1 MSKVIKT
8 INLKEC
14 SFPIKMNLIYEDI
27 DLQNIGRIKDSISG
41 KIVISLI
48 SKDLFRCEGSINTVF
63 IDNCQSCLEEIE
75 VTLNFFS
82 NLVIKDESKM
92 MDDDSNQD
100 QTHYQNIEYFDIKQ
114 LIQEEVSLNYPN
126 IVRCEENCLEIKP
139 LQTEEK
145 NLPFKKIRD
154 LID

>member
-1 MSKVIKT
+1 MFKDIKT
-8 INLKEC
+8 INLKEGV
-14 SFPIKMNLIYEDI
+14 FPIKMDLILEDVDLKNL
-27 DLQNIGRIKDSISG
+27 GRIKDSISG
-41 KIVISLI
+41 KIEISLI
-48 SKDLFRCEGSINTVF
+48 SKDLFHCEGSINAVF

-75 VTLNFFS
+75 VNLNFLS
-82 NLVIKDESKM
+82 NLAIKDESMM

-126 IVRCEENCLEIKP
+126 IVRCKENCLEIKP
-139 LQTEEK
+139 LKKEDK
-145 NLPFKKIRD
+145 NFPFKKIRD

>member
-1 MSKVIKT
+1 MYKDIKT
-8 INLKEC
+8 INLKEGA
-14 SFPIKMNLIYEDI
+14 FPIKM
-27 DLQNIGRIKDSISG
+27 DLMLKGVDLKNIGRIKDSISG
-41 KIVISLI
+41 KIEISLI
-48 SKDLFRCEGSINTVF
+48 SKNLFRCEGSINTVF

-75 VTLNFFS
+75 VNLNFFS
-82 NLVIKDESKM
+82 NLVIKDESMM

-126 IVRCEENCLEIKP
+126 IVRCKENCLEIKP
-139 LQTEEK
+139 LKKEDK
-145 NLPFKKIRD
+145 NFPFKKIRD

>member
-1 MSKVIKT
+1 MSENIKT
-8 INLKEC
+8 FNLKEG
-14 SFPIKMNLIYEDI
+14 SFPIRMNLLLEDI
-27 DLQNIGRIKDSISG
+27 DLENIGRLKNSVCG
-41 KIVISLI
+41 NIVISLI

-63 IDNCQSCLEEIE
+63 IDNCQSCLKDIE
-75 VTLNFFS
+75 VSLNFKC
-82 NLVIKDESKM
+82 NLVLKDEALM

-100 QTHYQNIEYFDIKQ
+100 QTHYQNLEYFDVKQ

-126 IVRCEENCLEIKP
+126 IVKCEEDCLEIEPIKK
-139 LQTEEK
+139 EEK

>member
-1 MSKVIKT
+1 MSKEIKT
-8 INLKEC
+8 INLKEGA
-14 SFPIKMNLIYEDI
+14 FPIKMDLMIEDI
-27 DLQNIGRIKDSISG
+27 DLKNIGRIKDSISG
-41 KIVISLI
+41 KIEISLI
-48 SKDLFRCEGSINTVF
+48 SKNLFRCEGSINTVF

-75 VTLNFFS
+75 VTLNFLS

-126 IVRCEENCLEIKP
+126 IVRCKENCLEIKP
-139 LQTEEK
+139 LKKEDK
-145 NLPFKKIRD
+145 NFPFKKIRD

>member
-1 MSKVIKT
+1 MSENIKT
-8 INLKEC
+8 FNLKEGA
-14 SFPIKMNLIYEDI
+14 FPIKMDLMIEDI
-27 DLQNIGRIKDSISG
+27 DLKNIGRIKDSISG
-41 KIVISLI
+41 KIIISLI
-48 SKDLFRCEGSINTVF
+48 SKDLFRCEGSINSVF

-126 IVRCEENCLEIKP
+126 IVRCEVNCLGIKP
-139 LQTEEK
+139 SNTEEK